1 MYAIVCAALIGQ
13 VSLDMGTELG
23 SGALDPLPVSTGK
36 ATPRPGSYNH
46 PDMIARREESKYRLA
61 RQREERRQR
70 AQELK
75 TAYGQAR
82 ASARRYRIANG
93 ITSGYA
99 QRLQAA
105 YAGQVAQHGRAM
117 GYIRATPP
125 SCSTTRRSVYGY

>member
-99 QRLQAA
+99 QRLQDT
-105 YAGQVAQHGRAM
+105 YRREVQRHFRSLNFM
-117 GYIRATPP
+117 IPP
-125 SCSTTRRSVYGY
+125 GPRRNGC